1 MANFSYDSLISNT
14 LAPPKYEDHNWG
26 VQPLSRYEL
35 LQQIGEGTYGQVF
48 KAREHGAPSGTPIVA
63 LKKMVRHH
71 ESEGFPKTETREI
84 KILTS
89 LRHQNL
95 VHLKAMVT
103 NMGVLDGSLVAAN
116 NEKLMSQSGPTQA
129 AIFAAAQAAVGPT
142 GHVNEESLAA
152 AARILEKEAEKAR
165 AAASA
170 SATQSLLAPTISQPL
185 TSSAV
190 SSKSVDTG
198 NKVSD
203 VKKESS
209 SSSSSFSSSSAVVV
223 TSQPARTDLGDI
235 FMVFEYVDYDL
246 AGLSDGDYKF
256 EARQAKVIIYQLLLV
271 LDYLHSKGFV
281 HRDLKTSNILLKDDH
296 TLKLADF
303 GLSRSLATD
312 SSSGER
318 ADMTNRVITLWYRPP
333 ELLLGAT
340 RYDGSVDL
348 WSVGCILLE
357 LFMGRP
363 TFRAGVEGEQLK
375 NIITMI
381 GTPPSHSSLRQLPGW
396 ESFSMSEPDERKPK
410 LPDFLLK
417 QAGIKNDAPLISLIG
432 RLLEGD
438 PRVRITAREALGHP
452 WFKDIKDPKRPLEIL
467 RDQKTNEV
475 YKVSQNPT
483 FPGKDVDL
491 HEFMSK
497 KRKRDGS
504 RVKKEAEK
512 TSKETSSVSA
522 PLAVPKQATST
533 TNTVSVSSS
542 AIVAPT
548 AIAALQSPPVQ
559 PFIGGNFNRGG
570 EIGGGFFRGG
580 RGGGGGGYR
589 GRGGFGGGPNRGGG
603 RGGGGL

>member
-1 MANFSYDSLISNT
+1 
-14 LAPPKYEDHNWG
+14 
-26 VQPLSRYEL
+26 
-35 LQQIGEGTYGQVF
+35 
-48 KAREHGAPSGTPIVA
+48 
-63 LKKMVRHH
+63 
-71 ESEGFPKTETREI
+71 
-84 KILTS
+84 
-89 LRHQNL
+89 
-95 VHLKAMVT
+95 
-103 NMGVLDGSLVAAN
+103 
-116 NEKLMSQSGPTQA
+116 
-129 AIFAAAQAAVGPT
+129 
-142 GHVNEESLAA
+142 
-152 AARILEKEAEKAR
+152 
-165 AAASA
+165 
-170 SATQSLLAPTISQPL
+170 
-185 TSSAV
+185 
-190 SSKSVDTG
+190 
-198 NKVSD
+198 
-203 VKKESS
+203 
-209 SSSSSFSSSSAVVV
+209 
-223 TSQPARTDLGDI
+223 
-235 FMVFEYVDYDL
+235 MVFEYVDYDL

-256 EARQAKVIIYQLLLV
+256 ESRQAKVIIYQLLLV

-363 TFRAGVEGEQLK
+363 TFRAGVEAEQLK
-375 NIITMI
+375 NIINMI

-396 ESFSMSEPDERKPK
+396 EAFSISEGDERKPK
-410 LPDFLLK
+410 LAEFLLK

-452 WFKDIKDPKRPLEIL
+452 WFKDIKDPKKPLEIL

-475 YKVSQNPT
+475 FKVSQNPT

-504 RVKKEAEK
+504 KVKKEAKIMEEK
-512 TSKETSSVSA
+512 ASKETGPAVSTLIA
-522 PLAVPKQATST
+522 ITKQAPST
-533 TNTVSVSSS
+533 AVNTHSVTTTATMKSAGVSQ
-542 AIVAPT
+542 AAPNVAQQF
-548 AIAALQSPPVQ
+548 A
-559 PFIGGNFNRGG
+559 GGFNRGG
-570 EIGGGFFRGG
+570 GGGGGGGFFRGG
-580 RGGGGGGYR
+580 RGGGGGGGGFR
-589 GRGGFGGGPNRGGG
+589 GRGFGGGGSHQ
-603 RGGGGL
+603 